1 MATYILR
8 RLLLMIPTLIGIT
21 FLIFMLV
28 ALAPGGIGAA
38 LRGSGGTV
46 DAGGGASRAEA
57 EAYLEDRYGL
67 DDPAP
72 IQYLRWLSR
81 ISPVKFGARNTVLPN
96 GEVVSGPRELR
107 PPPLWRWFG
116 DSIATPGSSVGQAGV
131 GAAVVQELPKP
142 TDSLALRDRT
152 YREAS
157 QNYAKSRLAYV
168 GARAEFLQRLGEYAK
183 AIDRPDLV
191 DYKGNGDADALEALP
206 HDRSSPVYATLEAH
220 GRALIGLHNAAQASR
235 DTLREVLD
243 ANLFEQAGVPLIPG
257 LLSVG
262 TPDLGQSFSSGRRVS
277 EMIAKALPVTMTL
290 NLIALPIIYL
300 IAIPSGMLSAIRKGE
315 WPDVLV
321 GSVVVA
327 LWSVPTVWAGV
338 LAIGYLADNR
348 YLGWFPVAGLHDNSV
363 EIMRFLPSFDADG
376 LWQRGYLL
384 DMFWHAALPVLCLV
398 YGGFAVLAKQ
408 TRAAMLENFSADFVR
423 TAKAKGVAD
432 RSVVLHHVLR
442 NSLLP
447 LITMFA
453 SVFPAMLSGSVV
465 IEKIFSVP
473 GMGSMILESI
483 ALRDREVLLANTLII
498 AAVNI
503 LALLLADILYAMA
516 DPRIAYK

>member
-1 MATYILR
+1 MGIYILR
-8 RLLLMIPTLIGIT
+8 RLLMMIPTVIGIT

-38 LRGSGGTV
+38 LRASGGTV
-46 DAGGGASRAEA
+46 DAGGGAARAEA

-67 DDPAP
+67 DDIAP
-72 IQYLRWLSR
+72 VQYLRWLGR
-81 ISPVKFGARNTVLPN
+81 ISPVKFGARDTRLPD
-96 GEVVSGPRELR
+96 GEIVSGPRALKE
-107 PPPLWRWFG
+107 PPVWSWFAG
-116 DSIATPGSSVGQAGV
+116 SIAEPNPSPVIDESRRVTRDDPV
-131 GAAVVQELPKP
+131 EK
-142 TDSLALRDRT
+142 RDRV

-157 QNYAKSRLAYV
+157 QNYAKARLEYV
-168 GARAEFLQRLGEYAK
+168 GARAQFIRQLGQYAE
-183 AIDRPDLV
+183 AIDRADLV
-191 DYKGNGDADALEALP
+191 DYKDNADVDALAELTP
-206 HDRSSPVYATLEAH
+206 DKSSPAFATLRPHAES
-220 GRALIGLHNAAQASR
+220 LIELYAKAQRSR
-235 DTLREVLD
+235 DSLRAVLNAD
-243 ANLFEQAGVPLIPG
+243 LFERAGVPIIPG
-257 LLSVG
+257 VIGLGS
-262 TPDLGQSFSSGRRVS
+262 PDLGQSFSSGQRVS
-277 EMIAKALPVTMTL
+277 DMISRALPVTLTL
-290 NLIALPIIYL
+290 NLIALPLIYI
-300 IAIPSGMLSAIRKGE
+300 IAIPCGMLSAIRKAQ
-315 WPDVLV
+315 WPDVLI

-348 YLGWFPVAGLHDNSV
+348 YLGWFPVAGLHDNTSDV
-363 EIMRFLPSFDADG
+363 MRFLPSFDADG

-432 RSVVLHHVLR
+432 RSIVVQHVLR

-453 SVFPAMLSGSVV
+453 SIFPAMLSGSVV
-465 IEKIFSVP
+465 IERIFSVP

-483 ALRDREVLLANTLII
+483 VLRDREVLLANTLII
-498 AAVNI
+498 ATVNI
-503 LALLLADILYAMA
+503 MALLLADILYALA

>member
-1 MATYILR
+1 MGTYILR

-28 ALAPGGIGAA
+28 ALSPGGIGAA
-38 LRGSGGTV
+38 LRGAGGTV

-72 IQYLRWLSR
+72 MQYLRWLSR
-81 ISPVKFGARNTVLPN
+81 ISPLKFGARDTVLPN
-96 GEVVSGPRELR
+96 GEVVSGPRGLKT
-107 PPPLWRWFG
+107 PPLWQWFG
-116 DSIATPGSSVGQAGV
+116 DSIAAPGPAPASVVA
-131 GAAVVQELPKP
+131 EIPNP
-142 TDSLALRDRT
+142 TDSLEKRDRA

-157 QNYAKSRLAYV
+157 QNYAKARLAYV
-168 GARAEFLQRLGEYAK
+168 GARAEFLQRLGDYAK
-183 AIDRPDLV
+183 AIERPDLV
-191 DYKGNGDADALEALP
+191 DYKGNGDADAIEDLTP
-206 HDRSSPVYATLEAH
+206 DRASPAFQTLKAH
-220 GRALIGLHNAAQASR
+220 GVTLLGLHDSAQASR
-235 DTLREVLD
+235 DTLRAVLD
-243 ANLFEQAGVPLIPG
+243 ADLFDRAGLPVLPG
-257 LLSVG
+257 LLSVS

-277 EMIAKALPVTMTL
+277 EMISKALPVTMTL

-300 IAIPSGMLSAIRKGE
+300 IAIPSGMLSAIRKGQ

-321 GSVVVA
+321 GSAVVA

-348 YLGWFPVAGLHDNSV
+348 YLGWFPVAGLHDNTADV
-363 EIMRFLPSFDADG
+363 MRFLPSFDADG
-376 LWQRGYLL
+376 VWQRGYVL

-423 TAKAKGVAD
+423 TAKAKGVSD

-498 AAVNI
+498 ATVNI
-503 LALLLADILYAMA
+503 MALLLADILYALA